1 MKSIFKTLVLLSV
14 IPCLNGCGN
23 SSSNVISAENSIT
36 GNQASTEAN
45 TASTVADVSD
55 TENNK
60 STASDENS
68 GSNGDTSATDCRYD
82 IDLTQMDSSMVYVQ
96 VADMVNNGNNYL
108 GQTVKVKGPF
118 SYFKEN
124 DGREFFAVLISDA
137 TACCSQGI
145 EFVLDGNYKYPD
157 DYPALNTE
165 IVVTGEFNYYKEGYA
180 TYCQLLH
187 ANMEVDTSLSW

>member
-1 MKSIFKTLVLLSV
+1 MKTISKMLMFTAVLT
-14 IPCLNGCGN
+14 CLAGCGN
-23 SSSNVISAENSIT
+23 NLSEGTSDY
-36 GNQASTEAN
+36 N
-45 TASTVADVSD
+45 TAVSSDIQKTEDSTAASEKITSNSTVSD
-55 TENNK
+55 TE
-60 STASDENS
+60 
-68 GSNGDTSATDCRYD
+68 YD
-82 IDLTQMDSSMVYVQ
+82 IDLTKMDSSMVYVQ
-96 VADMVNNGNNYL
+96 VADMVNNGDNYL
-108 GQTVKVKGPF
+108 RKTVKVKGPF

-145 EFVLDGNYKYPD
+145 EFVLDGNYKYPE
-157 DYPALNTE
+157 DYPAVNTE

>member
-1 MKSIFKTLVLLSV
+1 MKTIIKILTLTAVLT
-14 IPCLNGCGN
+14 CLAGCGN
-23 SSSNVISAENSIT
+23 NLSEGTSNYNNTAVSADTQKTEDGTAASEENSSNENGS
-36 GNQASTEAN
+36 
-45 TASTVADVSD
+45 VSD
-55 TENNK
+55 TE
-60 STASDENS
+60 
-68 GSNGDTSATDCRYD
+68 YD
-82 IDLTQMDSSMVYVQ
+82 IDLTQMNSSMVYAQ